1 MEPSEIFLSQDSRRV
16 AEIVTELGT
25 IAHRNGWP
33 LAALICV
40 KETDESVVY
49 VGETHIQP
57 EMYAILSRNPQQGAG
72 LFHAA
77 GMIAGGIAAALP
89 DELVAVMMAGP
100 GGETAGEAAGEAPV
114 AGAPVASTHPGA
126 ASEGV
131 ASQSEEAAPVPV
143 APVAPTPEGEVG

>member
-1 MEPSEIFLSQDSRRV
+1 M

-40 KETDESVVY
+40 KETDDSVVY

-57 EMYAILSRNPQQGAG
+57 EMYDILSRNPQQGSG

-100 GGETAGEAAGEAPV
+100 GETAGEAAGEAP
-114 AGAPVASTHPGA
+114 ATAAPVASTQPSA

-131 ASQSEEAAPVPV
+131 ASPSEEAAPVPV
-143 APVAPTPEGEVG
+143 APVAPAPEGEAG